1 MTEWF
6 DGLSALQQALFVV
19 ALFST
24 SVFAI
29 QVIFSLL
36 GIGEVDETEAGE
48 LPNLDDGS
56 IGDDVGGDSAFGN
69 IFTIRN
75 GISFLMGLS
84 WGGLMA
90 YDWGLTHIVFVVLVG
105 LVVGAFFTGINM
117 GLLALLAMVKH
128 EGNVRI
134 ENTVGQTGTVTLA
147 VPEGRN
153 GVGKVSVSVQGRLM
167 EYHAITDGDALR
179 RNSAVTVLGFAGSQ
193 LVVGHPTTAGDTQLV
208 AGGPDTTPRPA

>member
-36 GIGEVDETEAGE
+36 GIGEVDEADVGE
-48 LPNLDDGS
+48 VSNLDEGS
-56 IGDDVGGDSAFGN
+56 IGDDVGGDTAFGN

-75 GISFLMGLS
+75 GVSFLMGLS

-90 YDWGLTHIVFVVLVG
+90 YDWGLTHIALVVLVG

-117 GLLALLAMVKH
+117 GLLALLAMLKH

-134 ENTVGQTGTVTLA
+134 ENTVGQSGTVTLA
-147 VPEGRN
+147 VPKGRS

-167 EYHAITDGDALR
+167 EYHAITDGEALR
-179 RNSAVTVLGFAGSQ
+179 RNSAVAVLGFAGGQ
-193 LVVGHPTTAGDTQLV
+193 LIVGHATTADDTQLV
-208 AGGPDTTPRPA
+208 ASGPDTA